1 MWKRSIFFVITKLW
15 GITADMFLHE
25 NRHDYENI
33 TSALLFKPVDYS
45 TAVQV
50 LEEVLKE
57 NIF

>member
-1 MWKRSIFFVITKLW
+1 
-15 GITADMFLHE
+15 MFLHE
-25 NRHDYENI
+25 NRQDYENI